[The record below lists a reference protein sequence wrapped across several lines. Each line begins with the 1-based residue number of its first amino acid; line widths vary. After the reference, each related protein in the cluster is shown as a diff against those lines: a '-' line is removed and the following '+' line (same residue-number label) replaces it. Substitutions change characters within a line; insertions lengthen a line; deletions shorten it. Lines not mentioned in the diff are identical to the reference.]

1 MASQI
6 LVHDFLSRYDP
17 DALRYFLTI
26 AGPETQDTDFTWS
39 EFVRRNNDE
48 LVATWGNLV
57 NRTLQSAYKNFG
69 VVPTPGVLTSEDE
82 ALLTAVEGGFDSV
95 GSLIEAARFR
105 SAVQETMRLAALG
118 NQYVAEQ
125 APWAELESDRERAA
139 TILYVA
145 LRAVDNLKVLLA
157 PFLPFSAQ
165 RLHSTLGLRRR
176 HRAASSSSEPSSKTA
191 RSTRC

>member
-1 MASQI
+1 MTSS
-6 LVHDFLSRYDP
+6 SRYDP

-26 AGPETQDTDFTWS
+26 AGPETQDTDFTWA

-69 VVPTPGVLTSEDE
+69 AVPTPGTLTPDDE
-82 ALLTAVEGGFDSV
+82 ALLREVESGFDSV

-105 SAVQETMRLAALG
+105 SALQEAMRLAALG

-125 APWAELESDRERAA
+125 APWAKLETDRERAG
-139 TILYVA
+139 
-145 LRAVDNLKVLLA
+145 DD
-157 PFLPFSAQ
+157 P
-165 RLHSTLGLRRR
+165 LRRAPR
-176 HRAASSSSEPSSKTA
+176 R
-191 RSTRC
+191 